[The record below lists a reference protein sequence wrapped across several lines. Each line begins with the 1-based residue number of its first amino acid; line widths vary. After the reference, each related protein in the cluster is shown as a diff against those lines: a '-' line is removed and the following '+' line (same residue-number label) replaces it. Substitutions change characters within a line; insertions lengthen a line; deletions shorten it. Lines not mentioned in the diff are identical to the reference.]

1 MAVDAANAAQAV
13 RNRVSVEKVSRY
25 GPIIGLVGLYVIF
38 AVASDR
44 FLTYNNQLNILRQSA
59 IIGILAIGV
68 TFVIIC
74 AEIDL
79 SIAEML
85 EFSALLIAALATG
98 NLVSQELPLF
108 VAVLAGFGAAGVLGG
123 ISGYVTSRF
132 EVPSFM
138 TTLAMLFLADGL
150 GQMVSG
156 NRPIAGLP
164 EGLMA
169 LGSGS
174 TLGFPTIALT
184 FIALLIVSQLV
195 LSYTRFG
202 LYIYA
207 IGGDR
212 QAAERMGINVKF
224 VRMSVL
230 VLMAVFTVIG
240 GIVML
245 GRIASATP
253 NMGASLLLPPIAAV
267 ILGGTNL
274 FGGSGNMIG
283 TLVGV
288 LILGSLS
295 NGLNL
300 MGIGPAGQLVAQGVV
315 LMIAVLANVV
325 GRR

>member
-85 EFSALLIAALATG
+85 EFSALLIAAPRPG
-98 NLVSQELPLF
+98 ISSQELPLF

-150 GQMVSG
+150 GQMVS
-156 NRPIAGLP
+156 R
-164 EGLMA
+164 
-169 LGSGS
+169 
-174 TLGFPTIALT
+174 
-184 FIALLIVSQLV
+184 
-195 LSYTRFG
+195 
-202 LYIYA
+202 
-207 IGGDR
+207 
-212 QAAERMGINVKF
+212 
-224 VRMSVL
+224 
-230 VLMAVFTVIG
+230 
-240 GIVML
+240 
-245 GRIASATP
+245 
-253 NMGASLLLPPIAAV
+253 
-267 ILGGTNL
+267 
-274 FGGSGNMIG
+274 
-283 TLVGV
+283 
-288 LILGSLS
+288 
-295 NGLNL
+295 
-300 MGIGPAGQLVAQGVV
+300 
-315 LMIAVLANVV
+315 
-325 GRR
+325 